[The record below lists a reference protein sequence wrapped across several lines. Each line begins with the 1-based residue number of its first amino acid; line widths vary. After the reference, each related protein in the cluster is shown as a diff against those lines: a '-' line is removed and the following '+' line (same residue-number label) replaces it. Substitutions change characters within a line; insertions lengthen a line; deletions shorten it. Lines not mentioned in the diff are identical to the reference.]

1 VLGTVAPPKDVGQEP
16 PVLAVEG
23 GKPAGP
29 KGGFGFNASLPPA
42 WRGTLLPASDADVWL
57 ATAFA
62 DYERAVAGEGA
73 ALKKGEKP
81 EAARDQLDKAV
92 GFFRKTYSSVS
103 AKLDVPLAEIKSS
116 TASDDWYR
124 LASSK
129 GVLLLHALRAE
140 VGGPLF
146 DKTMDEF
153 GMEFGGR
160 RVASQQ
166 FQAHFEKA
174 TGRKLDAFFQAW
186 LREKGLPAAQQEPPK
201 DKGADGTVA
210 PADRERPAPREPA
223 ALAAGRAG

>member
-1 VLGTVAPPKDVGQEP
+1 DITWQKLYHKHKGKIDVAFAKEAFSSPVIAAPSSLDAKFTTTELARQLKSWALFGPPTGKTWNPTAKQKELYPEIKPLVSNPWTVLGTVAPPKDVGQEA
-16 PVLAVEG
+16 PVLAAGET
-23 GKPAGP
+23 KSAGP

-62 DYERAVAGEGA
+62 DYERAVAGERA

-129 GVLLLHALRAE
+129 
-140 VGGPLF
+140 
-146 DKTMDEF
+146 
-153 GMEFGGR
+153 
-160 RVASQQ
+160 
-166 FQAHFEKA
+166 
-174 TGRKLDAFFQAW
+174 
-186 LREKGLPAAQQEPPK
+186 
-201 DKGADGTVA
+201 
-210 PADRERPAPREPA
+210 
-223 ALAAGRAG
+223 